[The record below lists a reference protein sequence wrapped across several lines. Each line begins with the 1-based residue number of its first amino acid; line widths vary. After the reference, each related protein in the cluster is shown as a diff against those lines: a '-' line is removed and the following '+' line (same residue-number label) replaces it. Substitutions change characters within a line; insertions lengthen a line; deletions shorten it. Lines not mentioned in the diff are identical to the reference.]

1 MEYYNKLTCYTI
13 CNAHGKQNM
22 AYNMEISHPPN
33 PNHSAPGKQRTANE
47 CSRDETVAHVTTGLA
62 FIYNP

>member
-1 MEYYNKLTCYTI
+1 M
-13 CNAHGKQNM
+13 HM
-22 AYNMEISHPPN
+22 ATKYGYNMEISHPPD